1 MCNQTVSLI
10 AAELER
16 QGISTVTLLLL
27 REVGEAV
34 RPPRALFVPF
44 PHGYP
49 LDRPDDPPRQRAV
62 LEAALRLLEETGAR
76 PPLLVEYRPPK
87 ALAIEASP
95 ADRLGAL

>member
-1 MCNQTVSLI
+1 MCNQTVCLV

-16 QGISTVTLLLL
+16 QGIATVVLLLL

-44 PHGYP
+44 RHGYP

-62 LEAALRLLEETGAR
+62 LEAALRLLEDPGAR
-76 PPLLVEYRPPK
+76 PPVLAEYEAPSPP
-87 ALAIEASP
+87 LP
-95 ADRLGAL
+95 

>member
-10 AAELER
+10 SAELER

-62 LEAALRLLEETGAR
+62 LEAALCLLEDSTER
-76 PPLLVEYRPPK
+76 PPVLRDYRVE
-87 ALAIEASP
+87 EAGSMNP
-95 ADRLGAL
+95 R